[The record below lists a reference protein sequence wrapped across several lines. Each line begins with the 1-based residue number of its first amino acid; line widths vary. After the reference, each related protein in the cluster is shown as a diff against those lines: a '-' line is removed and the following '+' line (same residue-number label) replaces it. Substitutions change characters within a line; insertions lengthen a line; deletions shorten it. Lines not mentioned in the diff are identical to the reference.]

1 MANFYETEWE
11 EPELDTLPSLAHH
24 LVYRLN
30 GCDDRIV
37 RLTLQEVYRDFCRRS
52 CCLRVR
58 RHFDFE
64 PDGNYLV
71 TPMFGGEVERI
82 VAVYDGCLLLR
93 EGRDYTVSGNIL
105 HLRRGRHNV
114 PPPNPPP
121 EERPHGLTPESLGY
135 GRLPFDFSISWIEM
149 PSLASEKVPRWLLKK
164 HGDTIC
170 AGVMARLTAMSNRPW
185 SDPQM
190 AAIESN
196 RYEAALNAE
205 CQKLYAVGDSG
216 NLGNVFDTSD
226 LI

>member
-11 EPELDTLPSLAHH
+11 SPELDTLPSLAQH

-37 RLTLQEVYRDFCRRS
+37 RITLQEVYRDFCRRS

-64 PDGNYLV
+64 PDGNYFV
-71 TPMFGGEVERI
+71 SPMFGGELERI
-82 VAVYDGCLLLR
+82 TGVYDGCWLLR
-93 EGRDYTVSGNIL
+93 EGRDYTVNGNFV
-105 HLRRGRHNV
+105 HLRRSLHNTPPPPEDHPDV
-114 PPPNPPP
+114 PPPPP
-121 EERPHGLTPESLGY
+121 EKHPRFAL
-135 GRLPFDFSISWIEM
+135 SISWIEM
-149 PSLASEKVPRWLLKK
+149 PSLSSEKAPKWLLKK

-170 AGVMARLTAMSNRPW
+170 AGVMARLLAMSNRQW

-216 NLGNVFDTSD
+216 NMGNVFDTSD

>member
-11 EPELDTLPSLAHH
+11 SPELDTLPSLAQH

-30 GCDDRIV
+30 GCDDTLVRI
-37 RLTLQEVYRDFCRRS
+37 TLQEVYRDFCRRS

-58 RHFDFE
+58 RHFERCLDSDYF
-64 PDGNYLV
+64 V
-71 TPMFGGEVERI
+71 APMFGGEVERI
-82 VAVYDGCLLLR
+82 IAAYDGCMILR
-93 EGRDYTVSGNIL
+93 EGRDYIVQGNVVKFIRSL
-105 HLRRGRHNV
+105 H
-114 PPPNPPP
+114 NPPP
-121 EERPHGLTPESLGY
+121 AEPPANPSPSPDGRTVFGL
-135 GRLPFDFSISWIEM
+135 SISWIEI
-149 PSLASEKVPRWLLKK
+149 PSLSSEKIPLWLLKK

-170 AGVMARLTAMSNRPW
+170 SGVLSRLMAMSNKPW

-190 AAIESN
+190 AVIESN

-216 NLGNVFDTSD
+216 NLGNAFDTSD